1 MPAGPSQME
10 LFVSLEVAPAPLFG
24 LDHFGGQAR
33 CAALSLRDDRVVAL
47 GLRAQRRVAHDAAPK
62 GNKNPKSYILCRLKV
77 NSFFKKN
84 TSGKK

>member
-1 MPAGPSQME
+1 MPACTSQVE

-33 CAALSLRDDRVVAL
+33 GAALSLRDDRVVAL

-62 GNKNPKSYILCRLKV
+62 GNKKQIVTTMQVESEYKLRDHP
-77 NSFFKKN
+77 
-84 TSGKK
+84 